1 MLFDNSNIRAL
12 GLLLLYAIVIIV
24 LVFSGIRYFS
34 PPSVSPINNV
44 EFNADDAS
52 SLESLAHSGWKPI
65 SLPDG
70 WYKNHQQSEAEQRW
84 YRAEINVDNVNN
96 EPWAVY
102 LPSVT
107 HNAAVYIN
115 GVWIGQGGSFNT
127 PVSRHQNEPLFF
139 DFSPKLLQLGQ
150 NQIAVRV
157 KAEFWEQGLLDQFYI
172 APMGQLESSYFW
184 KYFVRVD
191 LVRWV
196 TISMFIMSLIVFS
209 FWIARPQD
217 AVYGIF
223 SLALI
228 FWASHNLNLL
238 ISNIPIS
245 ARSWEAMNMS
255 TLGWTIVAMIL
266 FIHRYVGYKNDRFEK
281 VLLVF
286 ATLGLAIF
294 FLPDVASVL
303 HIGYK
308 IWDVFILIFGCYA
321 VLFLIKVYLQ
331 KADQDVY
338 LMLFAGVPI
347 LVFGLHDILVINHQ
361 IDQRE
366 GMIMHYGLIMAVLLF
381 SWFLIKRFVQAINNA
396 EDLAATLEQRVQTK
410 QQALQLQ
417 YEQVQALEKQQL
429 LSGERERIMR
439 DIHDGIGGQL
449 IAIIG
454 LLQEK
459 KGTVFVKVR
468 EKVQNS
474 LTDLRFVIDSLDPVL
489 SDLPTLLGMMRL
501 RLVDQLEAA
510 NIDLEWAV
518 TDLPIIDNIS
528 PSRSLHIM
536 RVVQEAITN
545 SIKHSGSNK
554 MKLATGVLDEKR
566 QIFIDIIDYGH
577 GFDLDQSMSDTSS
590 RGINNMH
597 YRAKQLGADLN
608 ISSSKKGTRVRLLL
622 DY

>member
-1 MLFDNSNIRAL
+1 M
-12 GLLLLYAIVIIV
+12 
-24 LVFSGIRYFS
+24 
-34 PPSVSPINNV
+34 
-44 EFNADDAS
+44 
-52 SLESLAHSGWKPI
+52 K
-65 SLPDG
+65 
-70 WYKNHQQSEAEQRW
+70 
-84 YRAEINVDNVNN
+84 
-96 EPWAVY
+96 
-102 LPSVT
+102 
-107 HNAAVYIN
+107 AA
-115 GVWIGQGGSFNT
+115 
-127 PVSRHQNEPLFF
+127 
-139 DFSPKLLQLGQ
+139 
-150 NQIAVRV
+150 
-157 KAEFWEQGLLDQFYI
+157 FWEQGLLDQFYI
-172 APMGQLESSYFW
+172 APVEQLESNYYW
-184 KYFVRVD
+184 KHFIRVD

-196 TISMFIMSLIVFS
+196 TISMFIMSLIVFA

-245 ARSWEAMNMS
+245 TRSWEAMNMS
-255 TLGWTIVAMIL
+255 ALGWTIVAMIL
-266 FIHRYVGYKNDRFEK
+266 FIHRYVGYKNDRLEK

-294 FLPDVASVL
+294 FLPDVANVL

-321 VLFLIKVYLQ
+321 VLFLVNIYL
-331 KADQDVY
+331 KEADQDVY

-361 IDQRE
+361 IDPRE
-366 GMIMHYGLIMAVLLF
+366 GMIMHYGLIMALLLF

-396 EDLAATLEQRVQTK
+396 EDLAATLEQRVKEK

-417 YEQVQALEKQQL
+417 YEQVQELEKQQL
-429 LSGERERIMR
+429 LSTERERIMR

-459 KGTVFVKVR
+459 QGTVFVKVR
-468 EKVQNS
+468 EKVKNS

-489 SDLPTLLGMMRL
+489 SDLATLLGMMRL
-501 RLVDQLEAA
+501 RLIDQIEAA

-518 TDLPIIDNIS
+518 TELPVLENMS

-536 RVVQEAITN
+536 RIVQEAITN
-545 SIKHSGSNK
+545 SIKHSDSKK
-554 MKLATGVLDEKR
+554 MKLATGVIEETQ
-566 QIFIDIIDYGH
+566 QIFIDVIDH
-577 GFDLDQSMSDTSS
+577 GKGFEKKEVLDLNS
-590 RGINNMH
+590 RGLNNMR
-597 YRAKQLGADLN
+597 YRAEQMGATLDV
-608 ISSSKKGTRVRLLL
+608 SSCDGETRIRLLL
-622 DY
+622 TY